1 MQRYHD
7 PGAQV
12 AAQQG
17 LQRSPQW
24 SNVERE
30 HLRFEPTCM
39 ACGSTDNLQVHHVLP
54 FHFCILL
61 GRPELE
67 LDQRNLITL
76 CEGTDNHHLLLGHLD
91 DWPSYNQ
98 DVRSD
103 VAGPFNGMTGD
114 SIRANPAWQAKE
126 RQRPPVWE
134 QMSDNEKAAFRL
146 LMDTLYPPEVA
157 TVSTQVTT
165 PEGTIVSTQVTAP
178 QGATVSTQVTTPE
191 GTTVSTQ
198 ATTSGGTET
207 E

>member
-1 MQRYHD
+1 MQQFLD

-12 AAQQG
+12 ALQQG
-17 LQRSPQW
+17 LQRSPEW
-24 SNVERE
+24 PRVERD
-30 HLRFEPTCM
+30 HRQLEPVCM

-76 CEGTDNHHLLLGHLD
+76 CQGQNNHHLLLGHLD
-91 DWPSYNQ
+91 DWQSYNQ
-98 DVRSD
+98 AVRSD
-103 VAGPFNGMTGD
+103 VAGPFHGMAGD
-114 SIRANPAWQAKE
+114 SIRADTEWQAKE
-126 RQRPPVWE
+126 MKRPAVWG
-134 QMSDNEKAAFRL
+134 QMSDADKTAFKL
-146 LMDTLYPPEVA
+146 LMDTLYPPEGA

-165 PEGTIVSTQVTAP
+165 PEGTTVSTQVTAP

-198 ATTSGGTET
+198 TTTPGENTT
-207 E
+207 Q

>member
-1 MQRYHD
+1 MKHFVD

-12 AAQQG
+12 AAKQG

-24 SNVERE
+24 PGVERE

-54 FHFCILL
+54 FHFCVLL

-76 CEGTDNHHLLLGHLD
+76 CEGANNHHLLLGHLN
-91 DWPSYNQ
+91 DWSSYNR

-103 VAGPFNGMTGD
+103 VAGSFNGMTGD
-114 SIRANPAWQAKE
+114 SIRANPAWEAKE
-126 RQRPPVWE
+126 KQRPPVWE
-134 QMSDNEKAAFRL
+134 QMNDNEKAAFRL
-146 LMDTLYPPEVA
+146 LMDTMYPL
-157 TVSTQVTT
+157 
-165 PEGTIVSTQVTAP
+165 EGAM
-178 QGATVSTQVTTPE
+178 VSTQVTTPE

-198 ATTSGGTET
+198 VIAPQGAIVSTQVTTPEGTTVTTQATASGDGATE
-207 E
+207 

>member
-1 MQRYHD
+1 MQQHHD

-12 AAQQG
+12 AGQQG

-24 SNVERE
+24 PMVAGE
-30 HLRFEPTCM
+30 HLQLEPVCR

-76 CEGTDNHHLLLGHLD
+76 CEGANNHHLLLGHLD
-91 DWPSYNQ
+91 DWQSYNQ
-98 DVRSD
+98 EVRLD
-103 VAGPFNGMTGD
+103 VAGPFYGMAGA
-114 SIRANPAWQAKE
+114 SIRANPAWQTEEKK
-126 RQRPPVWE
+126 RPPAWA
-134 QMSDNEKAAFRL
+134 QMSDAAKAAFRL
-146 LMDTLYPPEVA
+146 LMDTLYPLEGA

-178 QGATVSTQVTTPE
+178 QGATVTTQVTTPE
-191 GTTVSTQ
+191 GTTVTTQ
-198 ATTSGGTET
+198 ATTPGDGVTE
-207 E
+207 